1 MDAIELLN
9 TRASNGKLTEPEPDG
24 ETLRLAFEAV
34 ARTPDH
40 GSLRPF
46 QIRLVRG
53 EARAQ
58 LGSLLAAAQLR
69 KNPQA
74 APDDL
79 ERTRGKAFRA
89 PLIIVVAAV
98 HRPSPKVPAIEQTLA
113 AGAAAHTILL
123 ALQARGFAA
132 IWRTGDAAYDPEVKH
147 AFGFQPSDAIVGF
160 IYAGTAKQPAPE
172 LIRPRPA
179 EFVREWNG

>member
-9 TRASNGKLTEPEPDG
+9 TRASNGKLSEPEPDA
-24 ETLRLAFEAV
+24 ETLRLAFQAV
-34 ARTPDH
+34 TRTPDH

-53 EARAQ
+53 EARAE
-58 LGSLLAAAQLR
+58 LGALMAKSQLR
-69 KNPQA
+69 KHPQST
-74 APDDL
+74 PEDL

-98 HRPSPKVPAIEQTLA
+98 LTPSPKVPEIEQTLA

-123 ALQARGFAA
+123 ALQARGFAS
-132 IWRTGDAAYDPEVKH
+132 IWRTGDPAYDPEVKR
-147 AFGFQPSDAIVGF
+147 AFGFRPSDAIVGF

-172 LIRPRPA
+172 LHRPRPE